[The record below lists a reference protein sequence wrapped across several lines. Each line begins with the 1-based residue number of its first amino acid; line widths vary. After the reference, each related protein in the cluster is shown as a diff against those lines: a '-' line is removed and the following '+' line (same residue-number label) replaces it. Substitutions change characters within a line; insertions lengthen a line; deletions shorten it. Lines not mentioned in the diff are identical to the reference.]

1 MSRYEQDILNG
12 IRALGNQE
20 ANSFIAVVENNYPD
34 KDYVD
39 VKDLASTQ
47 YLEVRKR
54 AAIESGTDGII
65 ITPVTGST
73 VIVTRIGK
81 SDELYISMFSE
92 VDTISMVL
100 NEIEIR
106 ANSIQLNN
114 GTNGGL
120 VLSQQLT
127 LELNK
132 VITRCNAITTALTAI
147 ATTFNAQGVVPLTG
161 VSAGSIVQSAIAAL
175 SNPLLFPDKT
185 VFENEKVKH

>member
-1 MSRYEQDILNG
+1 MSQYEQDILNG
-12 IRALGNQE
+12 IRALGSQE

-132 VITRCNAITTALTAI
+132 VITRCNAITTALTVI
-147 ATTFNAQGVVPLTG
+147 ATTFNAQGTVPLTG

-175 SNPLLFPDKT
+175 SNPLLFPDKI

>member
-1 MSRYEQDILNG
+1 MSQYEQDILNG
-12 IRALGNQE
+12 IRALGSQE

-47 YLEVRKR
+47 YLKVRKR

-132 VITRCNAITTALTAI
+132 VITRCNAITTALTVI
-147 ATTFNAQGVVPLTG
+147 ATTFNAQGTVPLTG

-175 SNPLLFPDKT
+175 SNPLLFPDKI

>member
-1 MSRYEQDILNG
+1 MSNYEQDILDG

-20 ANSFIAVVENNYPD
+20 AGSFIAVVENNYPD

-39 VKDLASTQ
+39 VKDLAGTE

-54 AAIESGTDGII
+54 AAIKSGTDGII

-73 VIVTRIGK
+73 VIVSRIGK
-81 SDELYISMFSE
+81 SEELFISMFAEIDKMSL
-92 VDTISMVL
+92 SL
-100 NEIEIR
+100 NDVGINAEEIH
-106 ANSIQLNN
+106 LNN

-132 VITRCNAITTALTAI
+132 VIARCNAITTALAAI
-147 ATTFNAQGVVPLTG
+147 ATAFNAQGATPLTG
-161 VSAGSIVQSAIAAL
+161 TTAGLIVQSAITAL
-175 SNPLLFPDKT
+175 SSPLLFPDKK